1 MSEVEVEEEGNL
13 SDTDS
18 SAQEAEQTV
27 ENTEDTRNKEAEYI
41 EE

>member
-1 MSEVEVEEEGNL
+1 MSEVENEGNL

-27 ENTEDTRNKEAEYI
+27 TEDTEAPAEPEAETSI

>member
-1 MSEVEVEEEGNL
+1 MSEVENEGNL

-27 ENTEDTRNKEAEYI
+27 TEDTTEPEAETST